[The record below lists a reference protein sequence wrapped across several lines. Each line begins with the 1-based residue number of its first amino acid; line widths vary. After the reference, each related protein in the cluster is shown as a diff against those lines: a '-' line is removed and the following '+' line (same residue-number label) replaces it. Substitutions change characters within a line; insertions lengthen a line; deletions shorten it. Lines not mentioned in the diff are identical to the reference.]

1 MGKECQPILLKM
13 YFPPLFQGIHDCP
26 VRDEQREPGGEPQA
40 DIQVIYF
47 SIFWEK
53 MWVVNC
59 FIFSLNL
66 RVFDINDDGT
76 ISAKELRRIVKDLFH
91 LLSKV
96 CAGNL
101 YEGVSFKKNK
111 MVFSLILKEDN
122 PEEASQETL
131 AALAFK
137 VRKEI

>member
-1 MGKECQPILLKM
+1 MSANFIKNV
-13 YFPPLFQGIHDCP
+13 FPPLFQGIHDCP

-40 DIQVIYF
+40 DIQVKK
-47 SIFWEK
+47 SAIFWGK
-53 MWVVNC
+53 RCVLWIVL
-59 FIFSLNL
+59 FSFLNR

-101 YEGVSFKKNK
+101 NEGVS
-111 MVFSLILKEDN
+111 V
-122 PEEASQETL
+122 
-131 AALAFK
+131 
-137 VRKEI
+137 